1 MTTYTPGQLARVL
14 GMPEPTAEQAAVIG
28 AGLGPQA
35 VIAGAGSGKSETM
48 AARLVWLVANGMV
61 RADRVLGLTFT
72 RKAAAELADR
82 VRSRLDRLY
91 RAGLADVQADA
102 EAEPVISTYHAYAG
116 RLVSDHALREGLEP
130 SMRLITPA
138 LSWQLAAS
146 IVAAYDGPM
155 DAVQWTP
162 QTVTAA
168 VLQLTG
174 DLAEHLRAPGE
185 VRGVGE
191 WLARQQAALP
201 GKSTAAV
208 RRVLETQRAREQLLP
223 LVERYQAAK
232 KAREVLDHGDQ
243 VELAARI
250 AARHPEVGAAE
261 RGRYHVVLLDEYQD
275 TSHAQLVL
283 LRALFGGG
291 HPVTAVGDPCQSIYG
306 WRGASA
312 GNLRRFAH
320 DFPAKAG
327 DRTPV
332 RLLSTSFRNTGRVL
346 DAAARLQAELRAE
359 APDVPLL
366 VPAPG
371 RSDRGRVT
379 AALLSTAV
387 DEADWVGDQAAALLA
402 LPIGSAPD
410 GRPWPEGQ
418 PVGVRPSDIAV
429 LCRKRSQFAELRRAL
444 EARSIPCEVVGLGGL
459 LSVPEVQDVVA
470 TLRVLHDAA
479 ASDALARLLTGPRWR
494 IGPRDLVALG
504 RRARDLARG
513 AGDQDGAPQDGAPQ
527 DGADRGGADQAAPE
541 GEPGGGPPIA
551 DALTEA
557 LTDLTAETG
566 SLVEALDD
574 LGDPAGYSETGY
586 ARLSAL
592 ASEARYL
599 RAHVTR
605 PLADLI
611 AEVERALSLD
621 IEVAAR
627 PGGDL
632 ASARADLDAFTDVAA
647 TFAGDQPEPTLGAFL
662 AYLAAAQQEE
672 FGLETGRVGES
683 DTVKLLTVHAAK
695 GLQWPAV
702 FVPGLAAGDRSQ
714 VFPARPRVSTR
725 WTDNAR
731 LIPFALRGDVA
742 DLPGLPSLEA
752 DALEAFS
759 AACAARDLAEE
770 RRLGYVAATRAAF
783 WLGCSGYWWGD
794 ATAALGPSVFLTEVR
809 QACEG
814 GAGTVAEWADRP
826 ADDAENPL
834 LADAA
839 EADWPATP
847 AGQHHAAVGE
857 AAALVEAAGNARARE
872 RGDAAGA
879 EAGADALTPEERE
892 LAAAWELDAGL
903 LLAERGRLR
912 ERGDGPVE
920 VLLPARLS
928 VSALVALARDPDGLA
943 RQVRRPMPQPP
954 ARQARK
960 GTAFHRWLEERF
972 GQQRLIDDDDLFA
985 EEEEGPDENLIE
997 LRAQFEAGQWGGR
1010 WPREVEVPFDMLI
1023 GDRQV
1028 RGRIDA
1034 VFADTDGTF
1043 DVVDWKTGQ
1052 PPRSQ
1057 PEREAVAVQLAA
1069 YRLAWSALADIPLA
1083 RVRAAF
1089 YYVRRDRTVR
1099 PADLLDEAGLVA
1111 LINRVPVAG

>member
-1 MTTYTPGQLARVL
+1 
-14 GMPEPTAEQAAVIG
+14 
-28 AGLGPQA
+28 
-35 VIAGAGSGKSETM
+35 
-48 AARLVWLVANGMV
+48 
-61 RADRVLGLTFT
+61 
-72 RKAAAELADR
+72 
-82 VRSRLDRLY
+82 
-91 RAGLADVQADA
+91 
-102 EAEPVISTYHAYAG
+102 
-116 RLVSDHALREGLEP
+116 
-130 SMRLITPA
+130 MRLITAA

-185 VRGVGE
+185 VRAVGQ

-201 GKSTAAV
+201 GKPPATV

-232 KAREVLDHGDQ
+232 QAREVLDHGDQ

-312 GNLRRFAH
+312 GNLRRFAR
-320 DFPAKAG
+320 DFPARAG
-327 DRTPV
+327 ERTPV

-346 DAAARLQAELRAE
+346 DAAATLQAELRAE

-371 RSDRGRVT
+371 RSARGQVT
-379 AALLSTAV
+379 AALLPTAV
-387 DEADWVGDQAAALLA
+387 DEADWVADQAAALLA

-410 GRPWPEGQ
+410 GRPWPPSGMGGGPLASGAPAPDHARRPPSPPDGQ
-418 PVGVRPSDIAV
+418 PAGVRPSDIAV

-470 TLRVLHDAA
+470 TLRVLHDGA

-513 AGDQDGAPQDGAPQ
+513 VGDQRAGGP
-527 DGADRGGADQAAPE
+527 GGADQAADPPP
-541 GEPGGGPPIA
+541 GSGGGGLIA

-592 ASEARYL
+592 AGEARYL

-714 VFPARPRVSTR
+714 VFPAKPRVSTR

-731 LIPFALRGDVA
+731 LIPFPLRGDVA
-742 DLPGLPSLEA
+742 DLPELSSLEA
-752 DALEAFS
+752 DALEAFT

-809 QACEG
+809 RACEA
-814 GAGTVAEWADRP
+814 GAGTVARWADRP
-826 ADDAENPL
+826 ADDADNPL
-834 LADAA
+834 LAEAA

-847 AGQHHAAVGE
+847 AGAHYAAVGQ
-857 AAALVEAAGNARARE
+857 AAALVEAATSARAWERE
-872 RGDAAGA
+872 EAADGP
-879 EAGADALTPEERE
+879 EAGPGALTPAERE

-912 ERGDGPVE
+912 DRGDGPVE
-920 VLLPARLS
+920 VLLPDRLS
-928 VSALVALARDPDGLA
+928 VSALVALARDPDALA

-954 ARQARK
+954 AGQARK

-1034 VFADTDGTF
+1034 VFADADGTF
-1043 DVVDWKTGQ
+1043 DVVDWKTGR
-1052 PPRSQ
+1052 PPGNQ

-1069 YRLAWSALADIPLA
+1069 YRLAWSALAGVPLG

-1089 YYVRRDRTVR
+1089 YYVRRDQTVR
-1099 PADLLDEAGLVA
+1099 PADLLDQAGLVA
-1111 LINRVPVAG
+1111 LINRVPVAR